1 MSYDE
6 KIIIRASKAA
16 DSGDL
21 ARLAALDSVRPI
33 TGLALVAEVD
43 GSILAALPLNGDR
56 AIADPFSETAHLVE
70 LLESHASAL
79 NGAAPRP
86 ETRGAGAGA
95 HTEQQPLA
103 A

>member
-6 KIIIRASKAA
+6 TIMIRASEAA
-16 DSGDL
+16 DAGEL
-21 ARLAALDSVRPI
+21 HRLAALDSVRPI
-33 TGLALVAEVD
+33 GGPALVAEVN
-43 GSILAALPLNGDR
+43 GSILAALPLDGGR
-56 AIADPFSETAHLVE
+56 AIANPFSETAHLVE

-95 HTEQQPLA
+95 HTERPLA

>member
-6 KIIIRASKAA
+6 AIMIRASEAA
-16 DSGDL
+16 DAGEL
-21 ARLAALDSVRPI
+21 HRLAALDSVRPI
-33 TGLALVAEVD
+33 GGPALVAEVD
-43 GSILAALPLNGDR
+43 GSILAALPLDGGR
-56 AIADPFSETAHLVE
+56 AIGDPFSETAHLVE

-95 HTEQQPLA
+95 PTAQQLA